1 MRIRPETLV
10 WVNARERSDHEM
22 GDCRRVS
29 HAGPVWTI
37 TNRGNISFSTFSDL
51 DLKKPKRQ
59 KLTSLAFYKY
69 VFTWKND
76 Y

>member
-1 MRIRPETLV
+1 MTERPHRAKYKPLGLGLFASCAMRIRPETLV

-37 TNRGNISFSTFSDL
+37 TNRGNILLYLF
-51 DLKKPKRQ
+51 
-59 KLTSLAFYKY
+59 
-69 VFTWKND
+69 
-76 Y
+76 